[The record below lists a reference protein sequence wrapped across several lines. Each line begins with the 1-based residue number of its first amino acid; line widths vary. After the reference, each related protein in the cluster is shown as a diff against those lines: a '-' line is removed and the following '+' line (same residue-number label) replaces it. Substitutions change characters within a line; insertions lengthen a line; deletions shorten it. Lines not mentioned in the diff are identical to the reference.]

1 MRRGSLD
8 CIDELHCLGM
18 DENRDLQMADL
29 IRKIY
34 IGIMG
39 DDPSP
44 KENTVFLYVI
54 IIWACQKKGSKMRDA
69 SRHDFPGPQ
78 RPLR

>member
-1 MRRGSLD
+1 MKIGTSKWP
-8 CIDELHCLGM
+8 IESGKYT
-18 DENRDLQMADL
+18 LQNL
-29 IRKIY
+29 
-34 IGIMG
+34 GIMG